1 MAKGVQV
8 VLRQDVRKLGKEG
21 DLVNVSPGY
30 ATNFLLPKGLAVRT
44 TPGILK
50 QVERRREE
58 EAERI
63 RQIKRD
69 AESMKTALATIG
81 RLTIRKQEGED
92 EAIFGTVTNQDVA
105 EVIKESTGKEIER
118 HTITVPEINKLGV
131 YRVDVKLHPE
141 VSATVEIQ
149 VAAL

>member
-21 DLVNVSPGY
+21 DLVDVKPGY
-30 ATNFLLPKGLAVRT
+30 AINYLLPKGLAVRT

-63 RQIKRD
+63 RQIKLD
-69 AESMKTALATIG
+69 AEAMKTALATIG
-81 RLTIRKQEGED
+81 QLTIKKQEGED
-92 EAIFGTVTNQDVA
+92 EAIFGTVTNQEVA
-105 EVIKESTGKEIER
+105 DVIKESTGKDIDR
-118 HTITVPEINKLGV
+118 HNITVPDINKLGI
-131 YRVDVKLHPE
+131 YKIPVKLHAE
-141 VSATVEIQ
+141 VTATVEVR

>member
-21 DLVNVSPGY
+21 DLVEVKPGY
-30 ATNFLLPKGLAVRT
+30 ATNYLLPKGLAVRT

-50 QVERRREE
+50 QVERRRAEE
-58 EAERI
+58 EERI
-63 RQIKRD
+63 RQIKLD
-69 AESMKTALATIG
+69 AEAMKTALATIG
-81 RLTIRKQEGED
+81 QLTIKKQEGED
-92 EAIFGTVTNQDVA
+92 EAIFGTVTNQEVA
-105 EVIKESTGKEIER
+105 DVIKESTGKDIDR

-131 YRVDVKLHPE
+131 FKVPVKLHAE
-141 VSATVEIQ
+141 VTAVVEIR

>member
-21 DLVNVSPGY
+21 DLVSVSPGY

-92 EAIFGTVTNQDVA
+92 EAIFGTVTSQDVA
-105 EVIKESTGKEIER
+105 DVIKESTGKDIER
-118 HTITVPEINKLGV
+118 HTITVPDIGKLGV
-131 YRVDVKLHPE
+131 YQVQIKLHPE
-141 VSATVEIQ
+141 VSASVEIQ

>member
-21 DLVNVSPGY
+21 DLVDVKPGY
-30 ATNFLLPKGLAVRT
+30 AINYLLPKGLAVRT

-63 RQIKRD
+63 RQIKID
-69 AESMKTALATIG
+69 AEAMKTALDTIG
-81 RLTIRKQEGED
+81 QLTIKKQEGED
-92 EAIFGTVTNQDVA
+92 EAIFGTVTNQEVA
-105 EVIKESTGKEIER
+105 DVIKESTGKDIDR
-118 HTITVPEINKLGV
+118 HNITVPDINKLGI
-131 YRVDVKLHPE
+131 YKIPVKLHAE
-141 VSATVEIQ
+141 VTAVVEVR

>member
-21 DLVNVSPGY
+21 DLVDVKPGY
-30 ATNFLLPKGLAVRT
+30 AINYLLPKGLAVRT

-63 RQIKRD
+63 RQIKLD
-69 AESMKTALATIG
+69 AEAMKTALATIG
-81 RLTIRKQEGED
+81 QLTIKKQEGED
-92 EAIFGTVTNQDVA
+92 EAIFGTVTNQEVA
-105 EVIKESTGKEIER
+105 DVIKESTGKEIDR
-118 HTITVPEINKLGV
+118 HNITVPEINKLGIYKV
-131 YRVDVKLHPE
+131 PVKLHAE
-141 VSATVEIQ
+141 VTATVEIR

>member
-30 ATNFLLPKGLAVRT
+30 ATNFLLPKRLAVRT

-58 EAERI
+58 EAARI
-63 RQIKRD
+63 RQIKID
-69 AESMKTALATIG
+69 AEAMKTALATIG

>member
-21 DLVNVSPGY
+21 DLVDVKPGY
-30 ATNFLLPKGLAVRT
+30 AINYLLPKGLAVRT

-63 RQIKRD
+63 RQIKLD
-69 AESMKTALATIG
+69 AEAMKTALATIG
-81 RLTIRKQEGED
+81 QLTIKKQEGEN
-92 EAIFGTVTNQDVA
+92 EAIFGTVTNQEVA
-105 EVIKESTGKEIER
+105 EVIKESTGKDIDR
-118 HTITVPEINKLGV
+118 HDITVPEINKLGI
-131 YRVDVKLHPE
+131 YKIPVKLHAE
-141 VSATVEIQ
+141 VTATVEIR

>member
-21 DLVNVSPGY
+21 DLVDVKPGY
-30 ATNFLLPKGLAVRT
+30 AINYLLPQGLAVRT

-63 RQIKRD
+63 RQIKLD

-81 RLTIRKQEGED
+81 QLTIKKQEGED
-92 EAIFGTVTNQDVA
+92 EAIFGTVTNQEVA
-105 EVIKESTGKEIER
+105 DVIKESTGKDIDR
-118 HTITVPEINKLGV
+118 HNITVPDINKLGI
-131 YRVDVKLHPE
+131 YKIPVKLHAE
-141 VSATVEIQ
+141 VTATVEVR

>member
-1 MAKGVQV
+1 MGKGVQV
-8 VLRQDVRKLGKEG
+8 VLRQDIRKLGKEG
-21 DLVNVSPGY
+21 DLVNVKPGY
-30 ATNFLLPKGLAVRT
+30 AVNYLLPKGLAVRT

-50 QVERRREE
+50 QVARRREE

-69 AESMKTALATIG
+69 AEAMKTALATIG
-81 RLTIRKQEGED
+81 QLTIRKQEGEE

-105 EVIKESTGKEIER
+105 EVIKEFTGKDIER
-118 HTITVPEINKLGV
+118 HTISVPEINKLGIYQV
-131 YRVDVKLHPE
+131 QIKLHAE
-141 VSATVEIQ
+141 VSATVEIR